1 MPDTTAPPA
10 PEDGSK
16 PPKPGGEGKS
26 VDGKFLPGNNFWKAR
41 SSHGRKPIF
50 ETPEDLWSACVE
62 YFEWVEANPLYERK
76 VFHNGGKVVH
86 ADVPKLRAMTLSGLR
101 IFLGIGE
108 QTWVDYVQR
117 ADFSG
122 VTAMAYEIIKTQKFE
137 GAAADQFNANII
149 ARDLGL
155 TDKTESNETVTL
167 AAPVKVVYEVMEPAI
182 KPPEPPKP
190 PARETD

>member
-1 MPDTTAPPA
+1 MPETTAPPA
-10 PEDGSK
+10 SEDGSK

-86 ADVPKLRAMTLSGLR
+86 ADVPKLRRNRPNHRSRGQFRCSENQKGT
-101 IFLGIGE
+101 
-108 QTWVDYVQR
+108 QR
-117 ADFSG
+117 CH
-122 VTAMAYEIIKTQKFE
+122 QHP
-137 GAAADQFNANII
+137 N
-149 ARDLGL
+149 
-155 TDKTESNETVTL
+155 
-167 AAPVKVVYEVMEPAI
+167 
-182 KPPEPPKP
+182 
-190 PARETD
+190 